1 MMKANE
7 QDKIDSY
14 LKGDMSEEE
23 SRAFKQEI
31 LSDSSLQEAVTQ
43 QSELI
48 QTIREVG
55 KNQDEQMIETMSKLS
70 PEEIM
75 QVVHH
80 KRRTYLPIIILGI
93 ASLLLLTVG
102 INYYMRMQRS
112 NALFDKYYTI
122 YTETIISRGAEE
134 DTTFLTA
141 YQLWQNGKTDL
152 AIQKMQSV
160 ISQGDANTYY
170 QDAEWYLSLFYLKE
184 RDLPKCTMLLKRIVE
199 EGGYYVPKAKQLLQE
214 LE

>member
-102 INYYMRMQRS
+102 INYYMRLQRS
-112 NALFDKYYTI
+112 NA
-122 YTETIISRGAEE
+122 
-134 DTTFLTA
+134 
-141 YQLWQNGKTDL
+141 
-152 AIQKMQSV
+152 
-160 ISQGDANTYY
+160 
-170 QDAEWYLSLFYLKE
+170 
-184 RDLPKCTMLLKRIVE
+184 
-199 EGGYYVPKAKQLLQE
+199 
-214 LE
+214 